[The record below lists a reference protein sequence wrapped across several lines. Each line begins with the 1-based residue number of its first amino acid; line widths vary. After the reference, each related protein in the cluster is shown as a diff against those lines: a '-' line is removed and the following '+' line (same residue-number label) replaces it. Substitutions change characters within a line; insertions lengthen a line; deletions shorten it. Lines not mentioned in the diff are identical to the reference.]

1 MRSTSRPKHRGGLI
15 HQAAVLV
22 RCTAV
27 NHFTSGRTGGDELGD
42 LTDRSDEV
50 VFFDCG
56 QVVTSLRDAI
66 SVTKILDKTG

>member
-1 MRSTSRPKHRGGLI
+1 
-15 HQAAVLV
+15 LV